1 MYHFLTTQFSP
12 PPTPTSRLEPGI
24 RDRRSGRRTRDDRQR
39 LLVDMGITQPVQV
52 VEELNLS
59 ASQRKMV
66 LGGTAARILK
76 L

>member
-1 MYHFLTTQFSP
+1 
-12 PPTPTSRLEPGI
+12 
-24 RDRRSGRRTRDDRQR
+24 
-39 LLVDMGITQPVQV
+39 VQA

-66 LGGTAARILK
+66 RGGTAARILK

>member
-12 PPTPTSRLEPGI
+12 PPNPTSRLEPNPDSKL
-24 RDRRSGRRTRDDRQR
+24 RAADMDAQFAMRRFTAAPM
-39 LLVDMGITQPVQV
+39 VP
-52 VEELNLS
+52 
-59 ASQRKMV
+59 SQRKMV